1 MLVGFTYT
9 SGRECDVVTM
19 DGARMPMLHVQ
30 LHEHRD
36 VDAKLKWDGYSQ
48 LSRAIPI
55 VALAF
60 MNSIIHKFTESRPRG
75 QDDFSG

>member
-1 MLVGFTYT
+1 MLVGFRYMFW
-9 SGRECDVVTM
+9 RERDIVTI
-19 DGARMPMLHVQ
+19 DGGRMPMLHVQ
-30 LHEHRD
+30 PHEHRD

-60 MNSIIHKFTESRPRG
+60 MNSIDHKFTERRPRG
-75 QDDFSG
+75 QDDFSV